1 MILQM
6 GLRICLCYVKVYFDM
21 KCEYMFMNMSIDIE
35 HGHTCIFEMSFQ
47 NKMCLIKKA
56 FEM

>member
-21 KCEYMFMNMSIDIE
+21 KCEYMFMNVSIDIE
-35 HGHTCIFEMSFQ
+35 HGHTCVFESELS
-47 NKMCLIKKA
+47 KIRCV
-56 FEM
+56 